1 MADADWA
8 KYKQLR
14 GRTLPERI
22 VFRGAEYHQEQ
33 LFKRDFYAATGL
45 FRLASDRLAV
55 DLPERIIL
63 KIYHTEPLGIIP
75 LRWLGLMLCN
85 REVCF
90 HQATDGIPGLARFLE
105 RYGESGYI
113 REYVPGGHLR
123 EYRKTHRTDDLF
135 YPRINAM
142 LAAIHKRGISHNDLS
157 KAENI
162 LVRPDGSPTL
172 IDFQIATTFAF
183 QFPLLRYI
191 GKHLLP
197 YMQSVDR
204 YHIGKHHRKDRPQDF
219 TEAELK
225 RTRRK
230 GLWLTLHGWVLRRP
244 YRLVRHLVMNRFM
257 RVTASTAEVGTESSR
272 STDQLP
278 PARAA

>member
-8 KYKQLR
+8 KFKQLR

-22 VFRGAEYHQEQ
+22 VFRGAEYHLEQ

-45 FRLASDRLAV
+45 FRLIANQPTGER
-55 DLPERIIL
+55 PERIVL
-63 KIYHTEPLGIIP
+63 KIYHTEPLGFIP
-75 LRWLGLMLCN
+75 LRWLGRFLCN
-85 REVCF
+85 REIYF
-90 HQATDGIPGLARFLE
+90 YRATEGIPGLARFLD

-113 REYVPGGHLR
+113 REFVPGCHLR
-123 EYRKTHRTDDLF
+123 EYRKINPIDDLF
-135 YPRINAM
+135 YPRLNAM
-142 LAAIHKRGISHNDLS
+142 LAAIHARGISHNDLS

-183 QFPLLRYI
+183 QFPLLRYL
-191 GKHLLP
+191 GRFVLP

-204 YHIGKHHRKDRPQDF
+204 YHIGKHQRKDRPRDF
-219 TEAELK
+219 SEAELRK
-225 RTRRK
+225 TRQR
-230 GLWLTLHGWVLRRP
+230 GFLLTLHGWLLRRP
-244 YRLVRHLVMNRFM
+244 YRLLRHFVMNRFM
-257 RVTASTAEVGTESSR
+257 RVTEHSGAIGTESSR
-272 STDQLP
+272 SKGPLP

>member
-14 GRTLPERI
+14 GQTLPQRI
-22 VFRGAEYHQEQ
+22 VFRGVAYELEQ

-45 FRLASDRLAV
+45 FRLSAEAPTSKH
-55 DLPERIIL
+55 PERVVL
-63 KIYHTEPLGIIP
+63 KIYHTEPFAILP
-75 LRWLGLMLCN
+75 LRWLGRFLCD
-85 REVCF
+85 RETYF
-90 HQATDGIPGLARFLE
+90 YQATEGIPGLARFLE
-105 RYGESGYI
+105 RYGESGYV
-113 REYVPGGHLR
+113 REYVPGCHLR
-123 EYRKTHRTDDLF
+123 EYRKTNRIDERF
-135 YPRINAM
+135 YPKLDAM
-142 LAAIHKRGISHNDLS
+142 LSAIHARGISHNDLS

-183 QFPLLRYI
+183 QFPLLRYL
-191 GKHLLP
+191 GRHLLP

-219 TEAELK
+219 TETELIK
-225 RTRRK
+225 TRRK
-230 GLWLTLHGWVLRRP
+230 GLLLTLHGWLLRRP
-244 YRLVRHLVMNRFM
+244 YRLVRHLILNRFM
-257 RVTASTAEVGTESSR
+257 RVTERSATAGTGSSR
-272 STDQLP
+272 STEQLP